1 MMRPQTTGPHS
12 KKNTAFDIY
21 DKRASVSHSA
31 QGRNHPK
38 MDQSTDGDVGRGLTF
53 LAAFILIFAVVA
65 LGEMLRPARRGRT
78 SDLRLANNF
87 GVGAANMLVA
97 AVLPLSTVVAA
108 EVAAMRGWGLFP
120 ALSLPTLVV
129 AALWL
134 IVRSASQYLLHYVN
148 HRFEWL
154 WRLHRLHHS
163 DDAVDLSTG
172 LRSHPVETIIDA
184 SFGAAQ
190 AALLG
195 PSVVIVLAVAPRLSA
210 LLERCWIMT
219 PRLHVIHHERD
230 RAMHDSNYGDL
241 FAVWDR
247 LFGTYRAAGS
257 ERPILGVA
265 DGGLLAFDRRREQ
278 SVQSA
283 P

>member
-1 MMRPQTTGPHS
+1 
-12 KKNTAFDIY
+12 
-21 DKRASVSHSA
+21 
-31 QGRNHPK
+31 

-195 PSVVIVLAVAPRLSA
+195 PSVVIVLAVDILLFAVGTLQHANIAVPPRLSA

-247 LFGTYRAAGS
+247 LFGTYRPAGS